1 MSAKVLPWLGI
12 LAMFLFPKTSE
23 AQKQT
28 PLDVALRYVEK
39 SYTQWDLATDDFREM
54 KVSHQYQSQHNQVH
68 HFYFLQQYAGIEV
81 ESAILGVHV
90 KSDGT
95 VGYATNRFVAGITE
109 KVNAVAPTLSAI
121 AAIEQAAGRLGLP
134 FDQSVRFQEK
144 ENANTYRFSA
154 GKLAKAPIQATLIYW
169 PHPISGAVKL
179 AWRVQIEEPVQQMKI
194 WDILVDA
201 SEGQILEQRDR
212 VLRCSF
218 SDKHQHETS
227 CTDSPVFEPLQKA
240 LTTEENFPP
249 MAGETYNVF
258 ALPLANPLQGAR
270 QLTISPSDPTASPF
284 GWHDTD
290 GAAGAEYTIT
300 RGNNVHA
307 YQSRDGNVTSAGDEP
322 EGGANLIF
330 DFPLDLSK
338 EPDQYVD
345 AAVTQLFY
353 TSNYIHDFAYAY
365 GFDEAAGNFQENNY
379 DKGGTGSDAVRA
391 RAQFYGADPYQEPA
405 DPSDDQLNNAV
416 FFSSPEGES
425 PRMHM
430 FLFDRQ
436 GNDLFTVVEP
446 EAIRGAF
453 ETGIATFGPNITGTA
468 IEGQI
473 VNAVDNSNN
482 PSLVCGAVANAS
494 EVNGKIAMLDRGDC
508 FFKEKTIN
516 AQAAGAIAVI
526 ICNFEDVIIDMG
538 GPASVDEPTI
548 PTLMLKNTD
557 CQTVRSFLDQ
567 GVEVRLQ
574 QPDVSG
580 PTFVDGDFDNEVV
593 IHEYGHG
600 ISNRLTGGAF
610 SSCLGNDEQMGEGWS
625 DFFSLVTTVKAG
637 ETGEEP
643 KHVGSYIW
651 TRTADGTGVRRLP
664 YSSTMTVNNQTF
676 NDIIGTGGRVFNPE
690 PGEPNE
696 RGAPHPLGEIW
707 TGALWDLYWAMV
719 DKYDFDE
726 DQLHGDGGNNMAIQ
740 LVVDGMKLQA
750 CNPGFI
756 DGRDAILKA
765 DELSFNGA
773 NQCLIWEVFAR
784 RGLGYGADQGNIN
797 DRNDGIESFAVH
809 PECISSLK
817 INKEATALIIP
828 GEEITYTL
836 EVHNHKP
843 TALTGV
849 VVTDILPEGTSLI
862 AGSASGS
869 DNVDLNG
876 DLLSFEVG
884 DMAAGDTLI
893 FSYRVMTALD
903 LKSTRQFYDD
913 VESNSTEETWIFD
926 FIEGTTIWEVSD
938 FDANSG
944 EQSWYVEN
952 TNADNDQILFL
963 AEPFRIEGEQ
973 PALRFYHKYETETGF
988 DGGFVEVSID
998 GGNFWQI
1005 ISKDKYFRGN
1015 NLRPL
1020 NYSTFAVPGI
1030 EAFSGNTNDQFIA
1043 SYIDLSDF
1051 IGQDVQFR
1059 FRFGTDDVESRL
1071 GWFVDDIEI
1080 LDIFNYQS
1088 EACVTS
1094 SEGDQA
1100 CAAAPERGTVVED
1113 QTVLPVSELPEL
1125 GAVVSIFPNPARTNL
1140 NVAVTTEQSS
1150 PVTISVFSVDGKLL
1164 LRKEER
1170 LSIGSQLFNLDVS
1183 DLASGFYMVRLDAG
1197 NSTITEKIIVE

>member
-12 LAMFLFPKTSE
+12 LVLLLSPKISE

-28 PLDVALRYVEK
+28 PLDQALRYVEK
-39 SYTQWDLATDDFREM
+39 SYTQWDLTTDDFREM

-81 ESAILGVHV
+81 ESAILGVHL
-90 KSDGT
+90 KGDGS
-95 VGYATNRFVAGITE
+95 VGYATNRFVAGIAD
-109 KVNAVAPTLSAI
+109 KVNAVKPTLPALSAI
-121 AAIEQAAGRLGLP
+121 EKAADRLGLG
-134 FDQSVRFQEK
+134 FDQSVQFQAK

-154 GKLAKAPIQATLIYW
+154 GKMAKAPIQAALIFW
-169 PHPISGAVKL
+169 PHPINGSVKL
-179 AWRVQIEEPVQQMKI
+179 AWRVQVEEPVQQLKI
-194 WDILVDA
+194 WDVLVDA
-201 SEGQILEQRDR
+201 TDGNILEQRDR
-212 VLRCSF
+212 ILRCSF
-218 SDKHQHETS
+218 AGKHQHG
-227 CTDSPVFEPLQKA
+227 TDCSDTPTFEPIQKA
-240 LTTEENFPP
+240 LTVEENFPP
-249 MAGETYNVF
+249 LAGETYNVF
-258 ALPLANPLQGAR
+258 PLPLANPLQGAR
-270 QLTISPSDPTASPF
+270 QLTISPADPTASPF

-290 GAAGAEYTIT
+290 GLAGPEYTIT
-300 RGNNVHA
+300 RGNNAHA
-307 YQSRDGNVTSAGDEP
+307 YQARDGNVTSDGDEP
-322 EGGANLIF
+322 DGAANLIF

-338 EPDQYVD
+338 EPEEYID

-353 TSNYIHDFAYAY
+353 TTNFSHDFAYAY
-365 GFDEAAGNFQENNY
+365 GFDEAAGNFQVNNY
-379 DKGGTGSDAVRA
+379 GKGGEGNDAVRA

-416 FFSSPEGES
+416 FFSAPEGQS

-446 EAIRGAF
+446 EPIRGAF

-468 IEGQI
+468 LEGQI

-482 PSLVCGAVANAS
+482 PSLVCEAVVNAS

-557 CQTVRSFLDQ
+557 CQTVRAFIDQ

-580 PTFVDGDFDNEVV
+580 PTFVDGDFDNEVM
-593 IHEYGHG
+593 IHEYAHG

-610 SSCLGNDEQMGEGWS
+610 ASCLSNDEQMGEGWS

-637 ETGEEP
+637 ENGEEP

-676 NDIIGTGGRVFNPE
+676 NDIIGTGGRVFNPAA
-690 PGEPNE
+690 GEPNE

-707 TGALWDLYWAMV
+707 TGALWDLYWSMV

-726 DQLHGDGGNNMAIQ
+726 DQLYGDGGNNMAIQ
-740 LVVDGMKLQA
+740 LVMDGMKLQA
-750 CNPGFI
+750 CSPGFI
-756 DGRDAILKA
+756 DGRDAILQA
-765 DELSFNGA
+765 DQLTFDGA

-784 RGLGYGADQGNIN
+784 RGLGYGADQGSVN
-797 DRNDGIESFAVH
+797 DRNDGVESFEVH
-809 PECISSLK
+809 PECISTVK
-817 INKEATALIIP
+817 ISKEATALIIP
-828 GEEITYTL
+828 GEEITYDL
-836 EVHNHKP
+836 AVYNHKS
-843 TALTGV
+843 TAVTGV
-849 VVTDILPEGTSLI
+849 VVTDILPEGTTLI
-862 AGSASGS
+862 AGSTSGS
-869 DNVDLNG
+869 ENVDLNG
-876 DLLSFEVG
+876 DLLSFEIG
-884 DMAAGDTLI
+884 DMAAGDTLKL
-893 FSYRVMTALD
+893 SYRVMTALN

-913 VESNSTEETWIFD
+913 VESNATEETWIFD
-926 FIEGTTIWEVSD
+926 FLEGTTIWEVSD

-952 TNADNDQILFL
+952 TNTDNDQILFL
-963 AEPFRIEGEQ
+963 AEPFRIEGDQ

-988 DGGFVEVSID
+988 DGGFVEVSTD
-998 GGNFWQI
+998 GGGFWQI
-1005 ISKDKYFRGN
+1005 ISKDKYFRGG

-1080 LDIFNYQS
+1080 LDVFNYQS

-1094 SEGDQA
+1094 NEGDEA
-1100 CAAAPERGTVVED
+1100 CATAPERGTVVED
-1113 QTVLPVSELPEL
+1113 QTVLPVNEIPEL
-1125 GAVVSIFPNPARTNL
+1125 GAVVSIFPNPARTTLNL
-1140 NVAVTTEQSS
+1140 AVTTEASS
-1150 PVTISVFSVDGKLL
+1150 PVTISIFSVDGKLL
-1164 LRKEER
+1164 MRRAER
-1170 LSIGSQLFNLDVS
+1170 LTVGSQLFNVDVS

-1197 NSTITEKIIVE
+1197 NGTITEKIIVE